1 MELLKIEKI
10 TKGGVML
17 NISEVARRLG
27 CSWITARNKLYPKDK
42 TKIIKH
48 SIIDEY
54 KEIITDKIDNYSCT
68 AKSVYLFIK
77 ERGYTGSYETVKNF
91 VKSHKNEQTNKAV
104 LRILTTPGVQAQVD
118 WKESMKLITKQ
129 GNEIEFNIFLF
140 ILPYSKFKYIELT
153 TDRTQITLFKCLIN
167 AFKYCNNSIP
177 KEIWFD
183 NMKTVVKNHDIRTGE
198 TIFNESFLLFSKDMG
213 FTPIACRPYRPQ
225 TKGSIENVAK
235 LMDRLKVYNNEI
247 INLEEIIDLV
257 NDLNLKLNNEQSQ
270 ATKEKPIDLF
280 KKEKEYL
287 LPIGNIDLLRNYES
301 RQTRI
306 VSIESMITFSGCKYS
321 VPTEYIGKKVEIDF
335 NSQNLSIYYNK
346 KFITSH
352 VITDKIYNYHK
363 DDLIAVMKSDVYKNK
378 DDNYIEKLA
387 DEHLSAFDKLG
398 KVGK

>member
-387 DEHLSAFDKLG
+387 DERLSAFDKLG

>member
-68 AKSVYLFIK
+68 AKSVYFFIK

-225 TKGSIENVAK
+225 TKGSVENLAK

-247 INLEEIIDLV
+247 ENLEEIIDLV

-352 VITDKIYNYHK
+352 VITNKIYNYHK

-387 DEHLSAFDKLG
+387 DERLSTFDKLG

>member
-1 MELLKIEKI
+1 
-10 TKGGVML
+10 ML

-387 DEHLSAFDKLG
+387 DERLSAFDKLG